1 MGASIPTE
9 VPMEVLLSYF
19 GALDEEA
26 RAFATTAARVV
37 LILLIAWLL
46 QAVARRL
53 IRAFR
58 VYMARRAAGP
68 DEAPR
73 IETLG
78 RVFRY
83 TATVVIAIVAGTL
96 VLGELG
102 VSVAPIL
109 ATAGV
114 AGVAIGFGAQSL
126 IKDYFNGFF
135 LLLEDQGRLGHVID
149 AARQGGRAAAGCAP
163 VRPGARGSPATPRSS
178 ASSAG
183 TTRR

>member
-68 DEAPR
+68 DEAHR

-78 RVFRY
+78 RVLPY
-83 TATVVIAIVAGTL
+83 NASGVIANVAGALGTTL
-96 VLGELG
+96 
-102 VSVAPIL
+102 
-109 ATAGV
+109 
-114 AGVAIGFGAQSL
+114 
-126 IKDYFNGFF
+126 
-135 LLLEDQGRLGHVID
+135 
-149 AARQGGRAAAGCAP
+149 
-163 VRPGARGSPATPRSS
+163 RSM